1 MGRFVYVECR
11 VRADMGALWELT
23 QTPDQHQRWDLR
35 FSEIDYLPRADGE
48 SQWFR
53 YAVRLLPG
61 LVITGAGVTAGDRLD
76 PDDRTSA
83 LRFASAHPLSPIRSG
98 SGYWRYVQTPD
109 GVRFLTRYGYRPGWG
124 RTVDLVFR
132 PLIGWATAWSFDRLR
147 LWLETG
153 RTPERT
159 LWQALAEVCV
169 RVLVTATATAL
180 APPAAAV
187 LVAALAVLLPPLPG
201 TPAARRCLRRPTS
214 RPTGS
219 TSRPPEPMAAKAPL
233 PELETR

>member
-1 MGRFVYVECR
+1 M
-11 VRADMGALWELT
+11 DALWELT

-48 SQWFR
+48 PQKFR
-53 YAVRLLPG
+53 YAIRLFPG
-61 LVITGAGVTAGDRLD
+61 LVITGAGVTAGDHLD
-76 PDDRTSA
+76 PGDRTSA

-98 SGYWRYVQTPD
+98 SGYWRYVQTAD

-124 RTVDLVFR
+124 RAVDLVFR

-153 RTPERT
+153 KTPERS

-180 APPAAAV
+180 APPATAV

-214 RPTGS
+214 S
-219 TSRPPEPMAAKAPL
+219 TSRPREPRTAKAPL